1 MQVGKYEIDAQRTV
15 ELSLSGTLV
24 ESGKGDPDHFFCV
37 PLSVVSQTVCPRCGC
52 SNLRNQGSI
61 QRSYLDVIPRGDDAA
76 VITVTIEFRKNKCMN
91 PDCNCVFYPEIPFAG
106 RYSRTTHRLENA
118 IVRMVIRGCLSFTE
132 SAIVAE
138 TRGSWD
144 LMVMEMTSVFLSTLH
159 SMLFSI
165 FFNIPNSVFDNRY
178 GFSSSVC
185 VFLFFCSSFLKSLAN
200 ALNG

>member
-1 MQVGKYEIDAQRTV
+1 MQAGKVEIDAQRTV
-15 ELSLSGTLV
+15 ELSLPGTLV

-91 PDCNCVFYPEIPFAG
+91 PDCNCVFYPEIPFAS

-132 SAIVAE
+132 SAELLERKLSRQVVGQIYHRRVQELE
-138 TRGSWD
+138 TDPTEESDWFRLLLRDAPYYW
-144 LMVMEMTSVFLSTLH
+144 
-159 SMLFSI
+159 
-165 FFNIPNSVFDNRY
+165 FDYDSHGWIWKR
-178 GFSSSVC
+178 FW
-185 VFLFFCSSFLKSLAN
+185 K
-200 ALNG
+200 

>member
-37 PLSVVSQTVCPRCGC
+37 PLSVVNQSVCPKCGC
-52 SNLRNQGSI
+52 TSLRNQGSI
-61 QRSYLDVIPRGDDAA
+61 RRSYLDVIPRGDDAA

-132 SAIVAE
+132 SAELLEGKLSRQVVGQIYHRRVQELEIDPTTESDWYRQLLRAAPFYWFDYDS
-138 TRGSWD
+138 RGW
-144 LMVMEMTSVFLSTLH
+144 
-159 SMLFSI
+159 I
-165 FFNIPNSVFDNRY
+165 WKR
-178 GFSSSVC
+178 
-185 VFLFFCSSFLKSLAN
+185 FLK
-200 ALNG
+200 

>member
-1 MQVGKYEIDAQRTV
+1 MVQVGKYEIDAQRTV

-52 SNLRNQGSI
+52 STLRNQGSI

-132 SAIVAE
+132 SAELLEGKLSRQVVGQIYHRRVQELE
-138 TRGSWD
+138 TDPTTESDWYRQLLRAAPFYWFDYDSRGW
-144 LMVMEMTSVFLSTLH
+144 
-159 SMLFSI
+159 I
-165 FFNIPNSVFDNRY
+165 WKR
-178 GFSSSVC
+178 
-185 VFLFFCSSFLKSLAN
+185 FLK
-200 ALNG
+200 

>member
-1 MQVGKYEIDAQRTV
+1 LVQVGKYEIDAQRTV

-132 SAIVAE
+132 SAELLEGKLSRQVVGQIYHRRVQELE
-138 TRGSWD
+138 TDPTTESDWYRQLLRAAPFYWFDYDSRGW
-144 LMVMEMTSVFLSTLH
+144 
-159 SMLFSI
+159 I
-165 FFNIPNSVFDNRY
+165 WKR
-178 GFSSSVC
+178 
-185 VFLFFCSSFLKSLAN
+185 FLK
-200 ALNG
+200 

>member
-1 MQVGKYEIDAQRTV
+1 MQAGKVEIDAQRTV
-15 ELSLSGTLV
+15 ELSLPGTLV
-24 ESGKGDPDHFFCV
+24 ESGKGDPTHFFCV

-91 PDCNCVFYPEIPFAG
+91 PDCNCVFYPEIPFAS

-132 SAIVAE
+132 SAELLEGKLSRQVVGQIYHRRVQELE
-138 TRGSWD
+138 TDPTTESDWYRQLLRAAPFYWFDYDSRGW
-144 LMVMEMTSVFLSTLH
+144 
-159 SMLFSI
+159 I
-165 FFNIPNSVFDNRY
+165 WKR
-178 GFSSSVC
+178 
-185 VFLFFCSSFLKSLAN
+185 FLK
-200 ALNG
+200 

>member
-132 SAIVAE
+132 SAELLEGKLSRQVVGQIYHRRVQELE
-138 TRGSWD
+138 TDPTTESDWYRQLLRAAPFYWFDYDSRGW
-144 LMVMEMTSVFLSTLH
+144 
-159 SMLFSI
+159 I
-165 FFNIPNSVFDNRY
+165 WKR
-178 GFSSSVC
+178 
-185 VFLFFCSSFLKSLAN
+185 FLK
-200 ALNG
+200 

>member
-1 MQVGKYEIDAQRTV
+1 MVQVGKYEIDAQRTV

-37 PLSVVSQTVCPRCGC
+37 PLSVVRQTVCPRCGC
-52 SNLRNQGSI
+52 SSLRNQGSI

-132 SAIVAE
+132 SAELLEGKLSRQVVGQIYHRRVQELETDPTAE
-138 TRGSWD
+138 SDWYRQLLRAAPFYWFDYDSRGW
-144 LMVMEMTSVFLSTLH
+144 
-159 SMLFSI
+159 I
-165 FFNIPNSVFDNRY
+165 WKR
-178 GFSSSVC
+178 
-185 VFLFFCSSFLKSLAN
+185 FLK
-200 ALNG
+200 

>member
-1 MQVGKYEIDAQRTV
+1 MVQVGKYEIDAQRTV

-132 SAIVAE
+132 SAELLEGKLSRQVVGQIYHRRVQELE
-138 TRGSWD
+138 TDPTTESDWYRQLLRAAPFYWFDYDSRGW
-144 LMVMEMTSVFLSTLH
+144 
-159 SMLFSI
+159 I
-165 FFNIPNSVFDNRY
+165 WKR
-178 GFSSSVC
+178 
-185 VFLFFCSSFLKSLAN
+185 FLK
-200 ALNG
+200 

>member
-1 MQVGKYEIDAQRTV
+1 MAVVRHQSDPVRTE
-15 ELSLSGTLV
+15 ELGLSELLV
-24 ESGKGDPDHFFCV
+24 IEGIGDDDHFFCV
-37 PLSVVSQTVCPRCGC
+37 PKRTFPQCPKCG
-52 SNLRNQGSI
+52 SDKIRNQGNM
-61 QRSYLDVIPRGDDAA
+61 QRDYLDIIPRDDDAA
-76 VITVTIEFRKNKCMN
+76 VITISLEFRKNKCMN

>member
-52 SNLRNQGSI
+52 STLRNQGSI

-132 SAIVAE
+132 SAELLEGKLSRQVVGQIYHRRVQELE
-138 TRGSWD
+138 TDPTTESDWYRQLLRAAPFYWFDYDSRGW
-144 LMVMEMTSVFLSTLH
+144 
-159 SMLFSI
+159 I
-165 FFNIPNSVFDNRY
+165 WKR
-178 GFSSSVC
+178 
-185 VFLFFCSSFLKSLAN
+185 FLK
-200 ALNG
+200 

>member
-1 MQVGKYEIDAQRTV
+1 MVQVGKYEIDAQRTV

-91 PDCNCVFYPEIPFAG
+91 PDCNCVFYPEIPFAS

-132 SAIVAE
+132 SAELLEGKLSRQVVGQIYHRRVQELE
-138 TRGSWD
+138 TDPTTESDWYRQLLRAAPFYWFDYDSRGW
-144 LMVMEMTSVFLSTLH
+144 
-159 SMLFSI
+159 I
-165 FFNIPNSVFDNRY
+165 WKR
-178 GFSSSVC
+178 
-185 VFLFFCSSFLKSLAN
+185 FLK
-200 ALNG
+200 

>member
-132 SAIVAE
+132 SAELLEGKLSRQVVGQIYHRRVQELEIDPTTESDWYRQLLRAAPFYWFDYDS
-138 TRGSWD
+138 RGW
-144 LMVMEMTSVFLSTLH
+144 
-159 SMLFSI
+159 I
-165 FFNIPNSVFDNRY
+165 WKR
-178 GFSSSVC
+178 
-185 VFLFFCSSFLKSLAN
+185 FLK
-200 ALNG
+200 

>member
-91 PDCNCVFYPEIPFAG
+91 SDCNCVFYPEIPFAG

-132 SAIVAE
+132 SAELLEGKLSRQVVGQIYHRRVQELE
-138 TRGSWD
+138 TDPTTESDWYRQLLRAAPFYWFDYDSRGW
-144 LMVMEMTSVFLSTLH
+144 
-159 SMLFSI
+159 I
-165 FFNIPNSVFDNRY
+165 WKR
-178 GFSSSVC
+178 
-185 VFLFFCSSFLKSLAN
+185 FLK
-200 ALNG
+200 

>member
-132 SAIVAE
+132 SAELLERKLSRQVVGQIYHRRVQELE
-138 TRGSWD
+138 TDPTTESDWYRQLLRAAPFYWFDYDSRGW
-144 LMVMEMTSVFLSTLH
+144 
-159 SMLFSI
+159 I
-165 FFNIPNSVFDNRY
+165 WKR
-178 GFSSSVC
+178 
-185 VFLFFCSSFLKSLAN
+185 FLK
-200 ALNG
+200 